1 MHKNVTVWMLTKQ
14 PACLRLCTDNL
25 LHKVYFPPVDKKQ
38 PRDAHGFLKEQVYL
52 ATLTIP
58 VSYYVQSS
66 ENQKESRTVFFH
78 SSVSFSISFPSV

>member
-38 PRDAHGFLKEQVYL
+38 PRDAHGFLKE
-52 ATLTIP
+52 
-58 VSYYVQSS
+58 
-66 ENQKESRTVFFH
+66 
-78 SSVSFSISFPSV
+78 